1 MLVHGML
8 ITPDLQCFYA
18 LSRGTCLHVL
28 VNRMDEPCC
37 LNHHESRVN
46 AQDPEIQRDGA
57 DAQLFRRS
65 QDHDSILL
73 RCSRCSVAGR
83 EVARGFAM

>member
-1 MLVHGML
+1 MLVHEWSSHSIYNAFM
-8 ITPDLQCFYA
+8 P
-18 LSRGTCLHVL
+18 CLEVHVYMFL
-28 VNRMDEPCC
+28 VKRMDEPCC

-46 AQDPEIQRDGA
+46 AQDPEIQRNGA

-73 RCSRCSVAGR
+73 RNSRRRLAGR
-83 EVARGFAM
+83 EVARGFAT